1 FKIKER
7 YIKDFGNNISGESMN
22 DEVQNQKKLRTEKAT
37 KYWGIGIY
45 RDIIAQAS
53 AQGFADINDYIDAL
67 ISDKQKLVEAKAQIT
82 AELQK
87 SNEIL
92 DKIYTTINEYQHSI
106 IDGNTALGKIVDIVN
121 EALK

>member
-1 FKIKER
+1 
-7 YIKDFGNNISGESMN
+7 MN
-22 DEVQNQKKLRTEKAT
+22 DEVHNHKKVRSEKVG

-67 ISDKQKLVEAKAQIT
+67 ISDKQKLVDANAQIT

-87 SNEIL
+87 SNETL
-92 DKIYTTINEYQHSI
+92 DKIYATINEYQNAI
-106 IDGNTALGKIVDIVN
+106 IDGNTALSKIVDIVN
-121 EALK
+121 EAIK